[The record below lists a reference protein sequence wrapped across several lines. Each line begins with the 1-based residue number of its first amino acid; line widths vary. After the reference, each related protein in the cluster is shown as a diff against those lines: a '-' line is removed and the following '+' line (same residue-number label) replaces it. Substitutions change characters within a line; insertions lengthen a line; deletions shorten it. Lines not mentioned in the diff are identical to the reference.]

1 MKRFKH
7 VCLIFLVLAALGCSK
22 NDHDG
27 SNSASGNN
35 NANSEKPLHIEKAL
49 MTRPILVKNHQSDRI
64 ILRQLKIYLDHAPKG
79 SIVHIS
85 IYLFSDSQVRLSLAD
100 AYDRGVEI
108 HLLIDSG
115 RVDASV
121 KTNVKSFDLF
131 SHLLKSPSEMITVN
145 NDNTEGAI
153 NHEKYALFSEVHMPD
168 GIAKNVVFATSHN
181 FIPSAAKKVNDAIIM
196 TNKGLYDAFLYNWKQ
211 VKSKAKQGM
220 TDFAYD
226 VKNVGDSITVFFFP
240 RRKNGKWDG
249 KDNIIEQ
256 LTLLDDDSYSK
267 DTVNVFMAFW
277 SGARVRIAEK
287 LVDLQKKGVTVQV
300 ITRSVDQGVSSSVM
314 DVLKE
319 LHDAGGYVKIL
330 DIRKENDHSKCML
343 LKGVVNGKTQRL
355 ILTGSHNY
363 TDGALAYN
371 NEFLLK
377 LKNSV
382 LFKTYWRYFKDL
394 QSTLDDFSKGGWGN
408 GAN

>member
-1 MKRFKH
+1 MIRFNYAII
-7 VCLIFLVLAALGCSK
+7 VFLLLTTLGCGK
-22 NDHDG
+22 NG
-27 SNSASGNN
+27 GASVGQEENN
-35 NANSEKPLHIEKAL
+35 KDSLQPLYIEKAL
-49 MTRPILVKNHQSDRI
+49 MTKPILVKNKTSDRV

-79 SIVHIS
+79 SVVHIS
-85 IYLFSDSQVRLSLAD
+85 IYLFSDSQVRYALAD

-121 KTNVKSFDLF
+121 EENVKSFNLF
-131 SHLLKSPSEMITVN
+131 RHILKSPSEMITVN

-153 NHEKYALFSEVHMPD
+153 NHEKYALFSKVVMPN
-168 GIAKNVVFATSHN
+168 GTAKNLVLATSHN
-181 FIPSAAKKVNDAIIM
+181 FISSAAKKVNDAVIM

-211 VKSKAKQGM
+211 VKTRAKHGM
-220 TDFAYD
+220 TDFTYEI
-226 VKNVGDSITVFFFP
+226 KNIGDSITVFFFP
-240 RRKNGKWDG
+240 RRENGQWDQ

-256 LTLLDDDSYSK
+256 LDLLDKDAYSK

-277 SGARVRIAEK
+277 SGDRVRIAEK
-287 LVDLQKKGVTVQV
+287 LVNLQNKGVTVQV
-300 ITRSVDQGVSSSVM
+300 ITRSVDQGVSNAVM
-314 DVLKE
+314 VKLKE

-343 LKGVVNGKTQRL
+343 IKGVIKGKVQRV

-363 TDGALAYN
+363 TDGALEYN

-377 LKNSV
+377 LKNSA
-382 LFKTYWRYFKDL
+382 LFKTYWNYFKEL
-394 QSTLDDFSKGGWGN
+394 QSTLDDFSVGGWGD
-408 GAN
+408 GAG